1 MKITTAIISI
11 MMVMLSLPSLHSQ
24 EPVRPAFLKEGDK
37 IAIISPASV
46 PDKRFVDGGAEILR
60 QWGLIPVY
68 GTHVCSQ
75 NGTFAGTITQR
86 GNDLQWALT
95 DPEIKAIMCSRG
107 GYGSIQELLRMDTN
121 IIKNNPK
128 WIIGYSDITAIH
140 GAMVSNGVMSIH
152 AHMLEHLNK
161 TKGEDESS
169 QYLRKM
175 LFGEMPVYTVEHHPL
190 NKQGKASGT
199 LVGGNLSLITSIAG
213 SKFNFLDRRDD
224 IILFIEDIDEN
235 LEHLNRMTY
244 QLIASGVIDR
254 VKAIILGD
262 FGGYRPTADFD
273 TVEQM
278 FDSIFQNYNIP
289 ICYKFPCGHTFRN
302 FPMIEGAKV
311 TLTITG
317 ESTTLQFDI

>member
-1 MKITTAIISI
+1 MKITKVAISI
-11 MMVMLSLPSLHSQ
+11 IMAMLCFTSMHSQ
-24 EPVRPAFLKEGDK
+24 EMVRPAFLKEGDK

-46 PDKRFVDGGAEILR
+46 PDKEFVDGGAEILR
-60 QWGLIPVY
+60 QWGLVPVY

-75 NGTFAGTITQR
+75 NGTFAGTVTQR
-86 GNDLQWALT
+86 RNDLEWALS

-107 GYGSIQELLRMDTN
+107 GYGSIQELVKMDMN
-121 IIKNNPK
+121 IITNNPK

-175 LFGEMPVYTVEHHPL
+175 LFGEMPVYNVEHHPL

-213 SKFNFLDRRDD
+213 SKFNFLNRNDD

-254 VKAIILGD
+254 VKGIILGD
-262 FGGYRPTADFD
+262 FGGYRRTADFD

-278 FDSIFQNYNIP
+278 FDTIFQNYNIP

-302 FPMIEGAKV
+302 FPMIEGAQV

-317 ESTTLQFDI
+317 ESTTLTFDI

>member
-1 MKITTAIISI
+1 MKITKVAISI
-11 MMVMLSLPSLHSQ
+11 IMAMLCFTSMHSQ
-24 EPVRPAFLKEGDK
+24 EMVRPAFLKEGDK

-46 PDKRFVDGGAEILR
+46 PDKEFVDGGAEILR
-60 QWGLIPVY
+60 QWGLVPVY

-75 NGTFAGTITQR
+75 NGSFAGTVTQR
-86 GNDLQWALT
+86 RNDLEWALS

-107 GYGSIQELLRMDTN
+107 GYGSIQELVKMDMN
-121 IIKNNPK
+121 IITNNPK

-169 QYLRKM
+169 QYLRRM
-175 LFGEMPVYTVEHHPL
+175 LFGEMPVYNVEHHPL

-213 SKFNFLDRRDD
+213 SKFNFLNLNDD

-254 VKAIILGD
+254 VKGIILGD
-262 FGGYRPTADFD
+262 FGGYRRTADFD

-278 FDSIFQNYNIP
+278 FDTIFQNYNIP

-302 FPMIEGAKV
+302 FPMIEGAQV

-317 ESTTLQFDI
+317 ESTTLTFDI

>member
-1 MKITTAIISI
+1 MKITKVAISI
-11 MMVMLSLPSLHSQ
+11 IMAMLCFTSMHSQ
-24 EPVRPAFLKEGDK
+24 EMVRPAYLKEGDK

-46 PDKRFVDGGAEILR
+46 PDKEFVDGGAEILR
-60 QWGLIPVY
+60 QWGLVPVY

-75 NGTFAGTITQR
+75 NGTFAGTVTQR
-86 GNDLQWALT
+86 RNDLEWALS

-107 GYGSIQELLRMDTN
+107 GYGSIQELVKMDMN
-121 IIKNNPK
+121 IITNNPK

-169 QYLRKM
+169 QYLRRM
-175 LFGEMPVYTVEHHPL
+175 LFGEMPVYNVEHHPL

-213 SKFNFLDRRDD
+213 SKFNFLNLNDD

-244 QLIASGVIDR
+244 QLIASGIIDR
-254 VKAIILGD
+254 VKGIILGD
-262 FGGYRPTADFD
+262 FSGYRRTADFD

-278 FDSIFQNYNIP
+278 FETIFQNYNIP

-302 FPMIEGAKV
+302 FPMIEGARV

-317 ESTTLQFDI
+317 ESTTLTFDI

>member
-1 MKITTAIISI
+1 
-11 MMVMLSLPSLHSQ
+11 ML
-24 EPVRPAFLKEGDK
+24 
-37 IAIISPASV
+37 
-46 PDKRFVDGGAEILR
+46 
-60 QWGLIPVY
+60 
-68 GTHVCSQ
+68 
-75 NGTFAGTITQR
+75 
-86 GNDLQWALT
+86 
-95 DPEIKAIMCSRG
+95 RG
-107 GYGSIQELLRMDTN
+107 GYGSIQELVRMDTN

-169 QYLRKM
+169 QYLRNM

>member
-1 MKITTAIISI
+1 MKITKVAISI
-11 MMVMLSLPSLHSQ
+11 IMAMLCFTSMHSQ
-24 EPVRPAFLKEGDK
+24 EMVRPAYLKEGDK

-46 PDKRFVDGGAEILR
+46 PDKEFVDGGAEILR
-60 QWGLIPVY
+60 QWGLVPVY

-75 NGTFAGTITQR
+75 NGSFAGTVTQR
-86 GNDLQWALT
+86 RNDLEWALS

-107 GYGSIQELLRMDTN
+107 DYGSIQELVKMDMN
-121 IIKNNPK
+121 IITNNPK

-169 QYLRKM
+169 QYLRRM
-175 LFGEMPVYTVEHHPL
+175 LFGEMPVYNVEHHPL

-213 SKFNFLDRRDD
+213 SKFNFLNLNDD

-244 QLIASGVIDR
+244 QLIASGIIDR
-254 VKAIILGD
+254 VKGIILGD
-262 FGGYRPTADFD
+262 FGGYRRTADFD

-278 FDSIFQNYNIP
+278 FDTIFQNYNIP

-302 FPMIEGAKV
+302 FPMIEGAQV

-317 ESTTLQFDI
+317 ESTTLTFDI

>member
-1 MKITTAIISI
+1 MKITKVAISI
-11 MMVMLSLPSLHSQ
+11 IMAMLCFTSMHSQ
-24 EPVRPAFLKEGDK
+24 EMVRPAFLKEGDK

-46 PDKRFVDGGAEILR
+46 PDKEFVDGGAEILR
-60 QWGLIPVY
+60 QWGLVPVY

-75 NGTFAGTITQR
+75 NGTFAGTVTQR
-86 GNDLQWALT
+86 RNDLEWALS

-107 GYGSIQELLRMDTN
+107 GYGSIQELVKMDMN
-121 IIKNNPK
+121 IITNNPK

-169 QYLRKM
+169 QYLRRM
-175 LFGEMPVYTVEHHPL
+175 LFGEMPVYNVEHHPL

-213 SKFNFLDRRDD
+213 SKFNFLNRNDD

-254 VKAIILGD
+254 VKGIILGD
-262 FGGYRPTADFD
+262 FGGYRRTADFD

-278 FDSIFQNYNIP
+278 FDTIFQNYNIP

-302 FPMIEGAKV
+302 FPMIEGAQV

-317 ESTTLQFDI
+317 ESTTLTFDI

>member
-1 MKITTAIISI
+1 MKITKVAISI
-11 MMVMLSLPSLHSQ
+11 IMAMLCFTSMHSQ
-24 EPVRPAFLKEGDK
+24 EMVRPAFLKEGDK

-46 PDKRFVDGGAEILR
+46 PDKKFVDGGAEILR
-60 QWGLIPVY
+60 QWGLVPVY

-86 GNDLQWALT
+86 RNDLEWALT

-107 GYGSIQELLRMDTN
+107 GYGSIQELVRMDMS
-121 IIKNNPK
+121 ILKNNPK

-161 TKGEDESS
+161 TKGEDDSS
-169 QYLRKM
+169 QYLHKI
-175 LFGEMPVYTVEHHPL
+175 LFGEMPVYNVEHQPL

-213 SKFNFLDRRDD
+213 SKFNFLDRNDD

-254 VKAIILGD
+254 VKGIILGD
-262 FGGYRPTADFD
+262 FGGYRRTADFD

-289 ICYKFPCGHTFRN
+289 ICYKFPCGHTFHN
-302 FPMIEGAKV
+302 YPMIEGARV
-311 TLTITG
+311 TLTVTSEG
-317 ESTTLQFDI
+317 TTLTFDI